1 MERAVP
7 LTPTRAFPLA
17 GIRVVDLS
25 TSYAGPTASMF
36 LADLGADVVKI
47 ERPGLGD
54 DVRHWGPPFV
64 AGRSAWF
71 VSTNRN
77 KRSIAVDL
85 RSEGGREVLDR
96 LLDGADV
103 LIQSFNPAKL
113 VDLGLSP
120 DGVRSRWPRLV
131 YCAVSGFGAEGPDRD
146 LPGYDLIAQARSGLM
161 SVTGE
166 AGRTPQR
173 VSTALSDIV
182 TGIVAAFAVT
192 AAVRSQEA
200 TGEGTYIDVSL
211 LDADLA
217 LMAPRISSFLAG
229 EPEPRPSGATDSVL
243 AIYQTFPTAD
253 RPIAIA
259 IGNDRMWQRFC
270 RAVGLDEL
278 ANDDAL
284 ATNADRRAHRDRL
297 VESIADRLSAR
308 KAEEWLDVLRRAE
321 VPSSR
326 VQSLSEVVEDPQV
339 VAREAIRPLAVSDD
353 GDLLGVV
360 QRPWRTD
367 ADNEATSH
375 TSPPELG
382 QHAAEILTE
391 LGYGAADIDGLIE
404 DGAVW
409 APRS

>member
-1 MERAVP
+1 MQRAVP
-7 LTPTRAFPLA
+7 GAPTRACPLA
-17 GIRVVDLS
+17 GVRVIDLS
-25 TSYAGPTASMF
+25 TSYAGPTASML

-47 ERPGLGD
+47 ERPEVGD
-54 DVRHWGPPFV
+54 DTRHWGPPFI

-71 VSTNRN
+71 LSANRN
-77 KRSIAVDL
+77 KRSIAIDL
-85 RSEGGREVLDR
+85 RSDGGRQVLDR

-113 VDLGLSP
+113 ADLGLAP
-120 DGVRSRWPRLV
+120 DRVRSRWPRLV
-131 YCAVSGFGAEGPDRD
+131 YCALSGFGAEGPDRD

-166 AGRTPQR
+166 AGRIPQR
-173 VSTALSDIV
+173 VSTALSDVV

-217 LMAPRISSFLAG
+217 LMAPRIASFLAG
-229 EPEPRPSGATDSVL
+229 EPEPQPSGATDSVL

-253 RPIAIA
+253 RPIAVA

-278 ANDDAL
+278 ADDDSL
-284 ATNADRRAHRDRL
+284 ATNADRRAHRGRL
-297 VESIADRLSAR
+297 VDTITRCLSTR
-308 KAEEWLDVLRRAE
+308 KAEEWLEVLRRAE
-321 VPSSR
+321 VPSSG

-339 VAREAIRPLAVSDD
+339 VVRQAIRPLTVGDD
-353 GDLLGVV
+353 GEELGVV
-360 QRPWRTD
+360 QRPWRSD
-367 ADNEATSH
+367 ADGEATPH
-375 TSPPELG
+375 ACPPELS
-382 QHAAEILTE
+382 QHAAEVLAE
-391 LGYGAADIDGLIE
+391 LGYGTADIDGLIA